1 VNHLAPQTHDEWAPI
16 RDLWCVGVLDRTVE
30 ELTAAYGWAWDPAEV
45 DGLGLVFYMPLAWD
59 GKSRFL
65 LSVSAAYR
73 DGGISIEVDRSENPA
88 TARADLLSELGLP
101 SSALLAISEGESWF
115 ARWDPPHN
123 AGGRPATAK
132 PR

>member
-1 VNHLAPQTHDEWAPI
+1 VDHLAPQTHDEWTPI

-30 ELTAAYGWAWDPAEV
+30 ELATAYGWSWDQAEV
-45 DGLGLVFYMPLAWD
+45 DGLGLMFYMPLAWD

-65 LSVSAAYR
+65 LSVSATYPES
-73 DGGISIEVDRSENPA
+73 GIAIEVARGENPA
-88 TARADLLSELGLP
+88 AARSDLLNALGLL

-123 AGGRPATAK
+123 AGDRPATAK